1 MGAKIFSALFAAS
14 AVHHGNHNETERQPT
29 VSVKRFNKKYLLS
42 ILLACHGAWLW
53 LAVSPAPA
61 QQISPQKLARM
72 PVEALLASP
81 DNAAAGLTLLSI
93 NTLFITHGGADT
105 LRIRWQP
112 DNRRAVLRFA
122 TRPGG
127 GLADYYP
134 ERLPDQ
140 GVGELIT
147 TAFSQQPI
155 GIYYCILQDADD
167 PTLTS
172 MEFRIFVQPSVP
184 VRLLD
189 PLDKATLPS
198 GGPHFRWEPID
209 GVPYYYL
216 LLSRG
221 ELRFET
227 DPATGDIISLS
238 GVNIIWQAFTTRT
251 SIEYGTADPSGSWQP
266 EHIVPLIP
274 GERYH
279 WLVFSA
285 FGPELTQVAWGL
297 YPIRV
302 PSFTIRAAT
311 TLPQPQILAPQPGQV
326 LSADDIEFR
335 WRRVPGA
342 ARYRVLLYEEVD
354 DPDVGAGTLLVW
366 QHTTLDTSV
375 RFYARAFLARERYQ
389 FQIIAESPT
398 SVSASATVPFR
409 YASVSGFLKLR
420 VVDAADF
427 SVVPYARFHLM
438 RRGGAHLP
446 LPYASDRF
454 GTMELALPEGEYRI
468 RGTAAGYLPSQQPFT
483 IDPGDTLFLTLPLPR
498 AAYRLQGRIVS
509 AAGQPVPFPSIQLP
523 PGSRASIS
531 VDGLGNFSVFS
542 AAPIPS
548 LRIVAPGFAGRTV
561 SGIAYDDR
569 QVATLQDVVL
579 SRAGARI
586 AGQLSDGSGLPV
598 NGVRFHLSNGVDT
611 LELVQP
617 KAGRFEFEL
626 EPGTWTIIPEYPGYY
641 SQPPQ
646 YHLSLAAGQ
655 TRDAPFVFYAGALI
669 EGRVFAAGEPVKNAT
684 VQLLNTQMAVV
695 AERRTDAFGRFRF
708 DVRPGS
714 YRLRVS
720 RAPFAPQELSLTL
733 QQGETAHLDLSLSA
747 QAVIWG
753 RVTEAGRGQPLNDV
767 EIVDNASGQ
776 VLSRSDAAG
785 RFTIAING
793 SDPLQLDARL
803 PGFVSD
809 GPKTVTPVAGDS
821 VRVDFLMQPA
831 QAIIA
836 GTVRLRQSPL
846 AGARVRL
853 VELNRTALTD
863 ASGRFSFEVQPGTY
877 RLEASYQCFQS
888 EPLVVQVA
896 LGQTREV
903 QMDLTGSAVRV
914 TGQVFDLQGHPLPE
928 AAVLASGERQATA
941 RTDST
946 GAYELCL
953 PPGPYFMIVSKI
965 GYQNADTTI
974 LVTENDSLMVVNFRL
989 RDNFA
994 RILGRVQ
1001 TADQQPIPGVNILL
1015 TNFWQQLAA
1024 VSDSAGR
1031 FTLEGIFPGESTIL
1045 ARSQTFFA
1053 QPLSLTLAGSEERRL
1068 TIIMVRSDG
1077 FLAGR
1082 VIDGYTGAGIDSAMV
1097 VAQMQGSSSF
1107 FPALSSGPGGRFRI
1121 DNVPNFADARFT
1133 LLASKAGFVLRQPQK
1148 NIPANSDSIELA
1160 LLGTDAIVSGFVLSA
1175 DTQEPIVGATVIL
1188 RRAAES
1194 PHTATTNHLGRFE
1207 FASAVFTRSYQ
1218 LIIQHPRFY
1227 ADTLEVVAPSTDAVY
1242 RLQRKLAFAS
1252 GTVTDR
1258 SSGRGFA
1265 GASVIFTN
1273 LDGQGRNDTARADS
1287 TGRFAKALWPGE
1299 YQITATAPLYFP
1311 NPPQITITLA
1321 PGDSLRSLRFEM
1333 EKQVLKTFA
1342 IAGPTQVTLPGEP
1355 ARYRVEASDTA
1366 GRAVREVPAVRW
1378 WTNPGPDTIVVRPDG
1393 EVRIQPGYAGN
1404 FVIGAADSASGLRD
1418 SLRVQVTSIIDSSTA
1433 LTLFASNGMALDIR
1447 PGAVARPVGIHFETG
1462 ALSPV
1467 QNLEER
1473 FRVLPPVYKII
1484 PQNVEFARSVALSL
1498 PVPENIA
1505 GQRLRILRWD
1515 SNLSAWDTGPLETN
1529 GSRVSTGLRVQ
1540 ESITRGGT
1548 YAVVALS
1555 RPLAVEYLEL
1565 RPNPFSP
1572 QQLNELGQPGI
1583 VIRFSVTSDQ
1593 AALPLVTAK
1602 IYNLQGNLVAI
1613 LANQKPVPKGP
1624 QHLIWDGRTLT
1635 GHQARNGRY
1644 ILRFTVEDGRHTR
1657 ELLKSIV
1664 LVQ

>member
-1 MGAKIFSALFAAS
+1 M
-14 AVHHGNHNETERQPT
+14 
-29 VSVKRFNKKYLLS
+29 LS
-42 ILLACHGAWLW
+42 ILLACPGAWLW
-53 LAVSPAPA
+53 LVASPAPA
-61 QQISPQKLARM
+61 QQMSPQKLARM

-122 TRPGG
+122 TRPGS
-127 GLADYYP
+127 GLPENYP
-134 ERLPDQ
+134 EILPDQ
-140 GVGELIT
+140 GLGQIIT
-147 TAFSQQPI
+147 TGFSQQPI
-155 GIYYCILQDADD
+155 GIYYCVLQDIYD
-167 PTLTS
+167 PALTS
-172 MEFRIFVQPSVP
+172 MEFRIFVQPSTP

-189 PLDKATLPS
+189 PLDKATLPG
-198 GGPHFRWEPID
+198 GGPQFRWEPID

-227 DPATGDIISLS
+227 DPVTGDIVSLS
-238 GVNIIWQAFTTRT
+238 GVNIIWQAFTTQP
-251 SIEYGTADPSGSWQP
+251 SIEYGAADPSGIWPP
-266 EHIVPLIP
+266 EHIVSLIP

-285 FGPELTQVAWGL
+285 FAPKLTHVAWRL

-311 TLPQPQILAPQPGQV
+311 TLPQPQILAPQPGQM
-326 LSADDIEFR
+326 LSADDVVFH
-335 WRRVPGA
+335 WRSVPGA
-342 ARYRVLLYEEVD
+342 SRYRVLLYEEID
-354 DPDVGAGTLLVW
+354 DLDVGAGTLLVW
-366 QHTTLDTSV
+366 QHTTLDTTV

-398 SVSASATVPFR
+398 AVSASATVPFQ
-409 YASVSGFLKLR
+409 YASVSGFLTLR

-427 SVVPYARFHLM
+427 SVVPYARLDLM
-438 RRGGAHLP
+438 RRGGAHIP
-446 LPYASDRF
+446 LPFASDRF
-454 GTMELALPEGEYRI
+454 GTMKLFLPEGEYRI
-468 RGTAAGYLPSQQPFT
+468 QGTAPGYVPSQQPFS

-509 AAGQPVPFPSIQLP
+509 ADGQPVPFPTILFP
-523 PGSRASIS
+523 PGSRASVSI
-531 VDGLGNFSVFS
+531 DGLGRFSVFS
-542 AAPIPS
+542 AAPVPS
-548 LRIVAPGFAGRTV
+548 LRIVAPGFAGRSV
-561 SGIAYDDR
+561 SAISYDDR
-569 QVATLQDVVL
+569 RIAALPDVVL
-579 SRAGARI
+579 SRANARI
-586 AGQLSDGSGLPV
+586 AGQLSDGFGLPV

-611 LELVQP
+611 LEWVQP

-626 EPGTWTIIPEYPGYY
+626 EPGVWTIIPEYPGYY

-646 YHLSLAAGQ
+646 YQLTLAAGQ
-655 TRDAPFVFYAGALI
+655 TREAPFVFYAGALI
-669 EGRVFAAGEPVKNAT
+669 EGRVFAAGEPLKNAT
-684 VQLLNTQMAVV
+684 VELLNMQTVAL
-695 AERRTDAFGRFRF
+695 AERHTDAFGRFRF

-733 QQGETAHLDLSLSA
+733 HQGETAHLDLSLSE

-753 RVTEAGRGQPLNDV
+753 RVTEGGSAQPLQDV
-767 EIVDNASGQ
+767 EIVDTSTGKA
-776 VLSRSDAAG
+776 LSRSDVAG
-785 RFTIAING
+785 WFAMAING

-809 GPKTVTPVAGDS
+809 GPKTVTPVPADS
-821 VRVDFLMQPA
+821 VRVDFFMQPA

-836 GTVRLRQSPL
+836 GTVRLRRSPL
-846 AGARVRL
+846 AGAQVRIA
-853 VELNRTALTD
+853 ELNQVTRTD
-863 ASGRFSFEVQPGTY
+863 ASGRFSFEVQPGAY
-877 RLEASYQCFQS
+877 QLEASYQCFKS
-888 EPLVVQVA
+888 EPVVVQVG
-896 LGQTREV
+896 LGQTSEV
-903 QMDLTGSAVRV
+903 QMDLAGSAVRV
-914 TGQVFDLQGHPLPE
+914 TGQVFDLKGRPLPD
-928 AAVLASGERQATA
+928 AAVLATGEQQATA

-946 GAYELCL
+946 GTYELCL
-953 PPGPYFMIVSKI
+953 PPGPYFMTVSKI
-965 GYQNADTTI
+965 GYQSADTTI
-974 LVTENDSLMVVNFRL
+974 LVTENDSLMVVHFWL
-989 RDNFA
+989 LDNFA

-1001 TADQQPIPGVNILL
+1001 TADQQPIAGVNILL

-1024 VSDSAGR
+1024 VSDSVGR
-1031 FTLEGIFPGESTIL
+1031 FVLEGVIPGESTIL
-1045 ARSQTFFA
+1045 ARSQNFFA
-1053 QPLSLTLAGSEERRL
+1053 QPLSLTLAGSEERQL
-1068 TIIMVRSDG
+1068 TITMVRSDG

-1097 VAQMQGSSSF
+1097 VAQLHGSSAF
-1107 FPALSSGPGGRFRI
+1107 FPALSSGPEGRFHI

-1148 NIPANSDSIELA
+1148 NIPANSDSIELV
-1160 LLGTDAIVSGFVLSA
+1160 LLGADAIVSGFVLSA
-1175 DTQEPIVGATVIL
+1175 DTQEPIAGATVIL
-1188 RRAAES
+1188 KRQAES
-1194 PHTATTNHLGRFE
+1194 PRTATTNHLGRFE
-1207 FASAVFTRSYQ
+1207 FANAVFTRSYQ
-1218 LIIQHPRFY
+1218 LIIQHPRFH

-1252 GTVTDR
+1252 GTVIDR

-1273 LDGQGRNDTARADS
+1273 LDGQGRNETARADS

-1299 YQITATAPLYFP
+1299 YQITAIAPMHFP
-1311 NPPQITITLA
+1311 NPPQFIMTLA
-1321 PGDSLRSLRFEM
+1321 PADSLRSLRFEM
-1333 EKQVLKTFA
+1333 EKQILKTFTV
-1342 IAGPTQVTLPGEP
+1342 AGPSQITLPGESVH
-1355 ARYRVEASDTA
+1355 YRVVASDTA
-1366 GRAVREVPAVRW
+1366 GRTVREVPAVRW
-1378 WTNPGPDTIVVRPDG
+1378 WTNPGPDTIVVQPDG
-1393 EVRIQPGYAGN
+1393 EVRIQPGYAGS
-1404 FVIGAADSASGLRD
+1404 FIIGAVDSASGLRD
-1418 SLRVQVTSIIDSSTA
+1418 SMRVQVISIIDSSSN
-1433 LTLFASNGMALDIR
+1433 LLLFAGNGMALDIR
-1447 PGAVARPVGIHFETG
+1447 PGTVARPVGIHFETG

-1484 PQNVEFARSVALSL
+1484 PQNVEFVRHPSLSL
-1498 PVPENIA
+1498 PVPETA
-1505 GQRLRILRWD
+1505 ADRRLRILRWE

-1529 GSRVSTGLRVQ
+1529 GGGVIAGSRVQ

-1583 VIRFSVTSDQ
+1583 VIRFSVTSDR

-1624 QHLIWDGRTLT
+1624 QHLVWDGRTLT
-1635 GHQARNGRY
+1635 GYLARNGRY
-1644 ILRFTVEDGRHTR
+1644 ILHFIVEDGRHTR